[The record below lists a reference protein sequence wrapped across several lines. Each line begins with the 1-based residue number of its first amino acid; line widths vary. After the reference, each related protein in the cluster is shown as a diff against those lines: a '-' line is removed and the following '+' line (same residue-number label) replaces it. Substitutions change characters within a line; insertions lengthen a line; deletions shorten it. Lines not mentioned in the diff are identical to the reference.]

1 MTAIGR
7 PGLQKLNIVQN
18 SANKTATASSSAL
31 KTTAA
36 KGLATAQR
44 ATGGVSYGILA
55 QRSAAG
61 TGAIFNPK
69 QYNSDSIGL
78 QRMQLNANRVRV
90 NNNFTPIAS
99 HQCNSSDNKF
109 ATALMAMQML
119 NKTLESAIP
128 KSKSD
133 GAGSTTK
140 STGDSILSQIRNA
153 KTSGDVEKALNDVK
167 SKLQTIETE
176 TPKLEKEVKEAKEAN
191 DKAKTNLQDT
201 NKNIETEK
209 QKIQEYD
216 GTITRLSSQIS
227 GITAKINV
235 LNLEL
240 NSLDKN
246 IANSPRIQELRT
258 QITDFEKQKT
268 NLEQEKKKA
277 EDSKTASET
286 KLKNELQP
294 AKEKY
299 TKEVTD
305 TGNTAKEAQAKL
317 DKMTAQ
323 KEKLDTAK
331 GEAEKK
337 LQTQNQKDMSKLNSM
352 KKKLDDYKAE
362 FQKETKADKKSKIS
376 EKYTTLAKEF
386 NSMLGDMSADVSAN
400 YRDYETDLGA

>member
-18 SANKTATASSSAL
+18 SANKTATAAASAL

-69 QYNSDSIGL
+69 QYNSDSIAM

-128 KSKSD
+128 KSTSD

-140 STGDSILSQIRNA
+140 STGDSILSQIKNA

-167 SKLQTIETE
+167 SKLETIETE
-176 TPKLEKEVKEAKEAN
+176 TPKLEKEVKEAKDAN
-191 DKAKTNLQDT
+191 NKAKDNLQKT
-201 NKNIETEK
+201 NSSIESEK
-209 QKIQEYD
+209 QNIQKYD
-216 GTITRLSSQIS
+216 GQITKLSSEIS
-227 GITAKINV
+227 GVTAKLNA

-240 NSLDKN
+240 KTIDKTSLGNS
-246 IANSPRIQELRT
+246 SRIQELKT
-258 QITDFEKQKT
+258 QIADLEKQKT
-268 NLEQEKKKA
+268 DLEKQ
-277 EDSKTASET
+277 KT
-286 KLKNELQP
+286 
-294 AKEKY
+294 
-299 TKEVTD
+299 D
-305 TGNTAKEAQAKL
+305 CC
-317 DKMTAQ
+317 KMWI
-323 KEKLDTAK
+323 KI
-331 GEAEKK
+331 
-337 LQTQNQKDMSKLNSM
+337 
-352 KKKLDDYKAE
+352 YK
-362 FQKETKADKKSKIS
+362 F
-376 EKYTTLAKEF
+376 
-386 NSMLGDMSADVSAN
+386 V
-400 YRDYETDLGA
+400 